1 MFKKN
6 YKSPKIETIM
16 IELEE
21 GVAAGSATVF
31 SKDANNE
38 IMQEWQKDETDY
50 RVVEW

>member
-6 YKSPKIETIM
+6 YTSPKIETIL
-16 IELEE
+16 IQLEE

-31 SKDANNE
+31 STDTNNE
-38 IMQEWQKDETDY
+38 VMQEWQKDDTDY